1 LKVPGRAVVR
11 MAGWGKACY
20 NKRMSPD
27 TRKILERVASWPE
40 EDQDELAEVAANIEA
55 RRIGV
60 YRLTEEERG
69 AVEAGLADA
78 RAGRFATDQEIDA
91 IFKKARSAGK

>member
-1 LKVPGRAVVR
+1 
-11 MAGWGKACY
+11 
-20 NKRMSPD
+20 MSPD

-55 RRIGV
+55 RRIGI
-60 YRLTEEERG
+60 YRLAGDERA
-69 AVEAGLADA
+69 AVEEGLADM
-78 RAGRFATDQEIDA
+78 RAGRFATDQEMDA

>member
-1 LKVPGRAVVR
+1 
-11 MAGWGKACY
+11 
-20 NKRMSPD
+20 MSPD